1 MKSAET
7 GVFCR
12 NGKTMEKKWRLSFQA
27 GIQIKLRYSDA
38 CALNR
43 RQDIHPMTARIA
55 IVEDD
60 LDQQQNYADA
70 LHRKGF
76 ETSCYASVE
85 QALLGIRNEQ
95 PDLVLLDVVLGED
108 ADGGFTICRKLLDR
122 GDNIPIIFLTDRS
135 DEIDQVFG
143 LRLGAWDYQ
152 TKPISLA
159 LLAERI
165 KRLLEIHKARTEPAA
180 SVQTHNNNQ
189 QQTDSTLAQNDLVI
203 DEHKFFAS
211 WYGHTVPL
219 TLTEFRILLAI
230 FKAGQVGI
238 DYQGL
243 SQSTMQR
250 MVSNGTIN
258 SHVKNIRKK
267 FNALGHEFIGIR
279 NKPGFGYRWEQV

>member
-1 MKSAET
+1 MEQAWRQMNEISITPSVWRNNGDAVSEK
-7 GVFCR
+7 VFLKNCVIVSPAR
-12 NGKTMEKKWRLSFQA
+12 IGIIKQENQA
-27 GIQIKLRYSDA
+27 
-38 CALNR
+38 
-43 RQDIHPMTARIA
+43 MTARIA

-70 LHRKGF
+70 LNRKGF
-76 ETSCYASVE
+76 ETNCYSSVTE
-85 QALLGIRNEQ
+85 ALQGIQEKR

-108 ADGGFTICRKLLDR
+108 SEGGFTICRKLLDR

-165 KRLLEIHKARTEPAA
+165 KSLLRIHSARTAPQETLEKN
-180 SVQTHNNNQ
+180 VTNQ
-189 QQTDSTLAQNDLVI
+189 LDQDGLIL
-203 DEHKFFAS
+203 DEEKSFAS
-211 WYGHTVPL
+211 WQGQTVPL

-230 FKAGQVGI
+230 FKAGVEGL
-238 DYQGL
+238 DYSAL
-243 SQSTMQR
+243 CESTMQR
-250 MVSNGTIN
+250 MVTNGTIN

-267 FNALGHEFIGIR
+267 FTALGHEFTHIR
-279 NKPGFGYRWEQV
+279 NKPGFGYRWEKS